1 MTHRYLHEST
11 RLLSKENFVLFFT
24 FVSTY
29 GNSVIEGLYFASWS
43 FRLFLADLVLPI
55 GYAPIESKIGGKDFN
70 LLSVYTAERL

>member
-1 MTHRYLHEST
+1 MHPFEVFKSVFLVTHRYLHEST
-11 RLLSKENFVLFFT
+11 RL
-24 FVSTY
+24 
-29 GNSVIEGLYFASWS
+29 VIEGLYFASWS